1 MALLIDMKGQ
11 FAGREVV
18 GRWHFDGIARAE
30 AQLIE
35 RAAGEG
41 GQRPLICG
49 PWAADVPGCPGSGSA
64 TCGCAFICGC
74 IPAGGHATAFELWL
88 RWGRFAA
95 FRRSRRSRTSLSM
108 WRRAINPGQHS
119 IMPGRA
125 HYRHGLRVPV
135 EEHMLIM
142 APPRTR
148 KTGLLAK
155 IILRYPGPVL
165 STSTKHDVFAL
176 TSGIRSRTGRVHV
189 FNPQRV
195 GGVPSTFR
203 WNPVAGCA
211 DPATAIRRADGFA
224 KAVNMAGTEE
234 ASFWSGKASDFLRCL
249 FHAAALAGGDMRLV
263 ARWALGNAEAAED
276 ILDGAGADQWAA
288 ELAELRGEAQKT
300 AATIRMVLSRA
311 LGFMTDPALARS
323 VVPVGHDGSGV
334 DIGDFLAGSGTLY
347 LIAESEHDDSPVAP
361 LFAAMASEIHY
372 TAAQAGQAMAG
383 GRLDPP
389 LLMALDEIVQT
400 CPVPLPAWLA
410 DSGGKGIQLI
420 PVAHGEAQLRT
431 RWGKDGAQ
439 AILDTCGVKIWLP
452 GITDTATLK
461 MAGELCG
468 QAAFTERIHFRS
480 RDGDREQR
488 RRVWHDVMTP
498 DMIRQLPVGHGL
510 VIRGGYAPVIARLG
524 AAWKDPAF
532 RRARWAGTAV
542 AQLTPVPEPT
552 AQPGPTAQPKPERRW
567 LRPVPDLDGEAAGGD
582 DDRHTFPWS

>member
-1 MALLIDMKGQ
+1 
-11 FAGREVV
+11 
-18 GRWHFDGIARAE
+18 
-30 AQLIE
+30 
-35 RAAGEG
+35 
-41 GQRPLICG
+41 
-49 PWAADVPGCPGSGSA
+49 
-64 TCGCAFICGC
+64 
-74 IPAGGHATAFELWL
+74 
-88 RWGRFAA
+88 
-95 FRRSRRSRTSLSM
+95 
-108 WRRAINPGQHS
+108 
-119 IMPGRA
+119 
-125 HYRHGLRVPV
+125 
-135 EEHMLIM
+135 M

-176 TSGIRSRTGRVHV
+176 TSGIRSATGPVHV

-195 GGVPSTFR
+195 GAVPSTFR

-249 FHAAALAGGDMRLV
+249 FHAAAVAGGDMRLV
-263 ARWALGNAEAAED
+263 ARWALGNAEPAED
-276 ILDGAGADQWAA
+276 ILDGAGAGQWAA

-323 VVPVGHDGSGV
+323 VLPADQDQGV
-334 DIGDFLAGSGTLY
+334 DIGQFLAGSGTLY

-361 LFAAMASEIHY
+361 LFAAMAGEIHY

-439 AILDTCGVKIWLP
+439 VVLDTCGVKIWLP

-461 MAGELCG
+461 MASELCG
-468 QAAFTERIHFRS
+468 QAAFTEHIRV
-480 RDGDREQR
+480 RDGRAGRREY
-488 RRVWHDVMTP
+488 RRVWHDVMTA
-498 DMIRQLPVGHGL
+498 DMIRQLPTGHGL

-524 AAWKDPAF
+524 AAWKDPAY
-532 RRARWAGTAV
+532 RRARRASIAIARIAPV
-542 AQLTPVPEPT
+542 AESA
-552 AQPGPTAQPKPERRW
+552 AQPAQEKPERRR
-567 LRPVPDLDGEAAGGD
+567 LQAVPDLDAEAAGGED
-582 DDRHTFPWS
+582 GPATFPWS